1 MILKLI
7 WKDGCSKMM
16 KININQLQN
25 YYKIYCNKTLNTKN
39 RMFKDF
45 DEFAYIISRVSMEK
59 CLRDFNRKTCNVSKI
74 HHEAEKLLAFG
85 DKNDFADIDSENI
98 ISKCS
103 TLEAS
108 LRILKNKNID
118 EILERK

>member
-1 MILKLI
+1 MKLI
-7 WKDGCSKMM
+7 WKDGHLKMM

-25 YYKIYCNKTLNTKN
+25 YYKIYCAKTPNLKN
-39 RMFKDF
+39 RMFKTA
-45 DEFAYIISRVSMEK
+45 DEFYYIITRKYMEHS
-59 CLRDFNRKTCNVSKI
+59 LRGFGRKTCNVSKI
-74 HHEAEKLLAFG
+74 HQQATQLLAFG

-108 LRILKNKNID
+108 LRIMKNKHME
-118 EILERK
+118 EILHE

>member
-1 MILKLI
+1 MIQKLI
-7 WKDGCSKMM
+7 WKDGTSAKM
-16 KININQLQN
+16 KIDINKLQN
-25 YYKIYCNKTLNTKN
+25 YYKIYCAKTPNLKH

-45 DEFAYIISRVSMEK
+45 SEFSYIITRQYMENS
-59 CLRDFNRKTCNVSKI
+59 LRIFGRKTCNVSKI
-74 HHEAEKLLAFG
+74 HQQATQLLAFG

-108 LRILKNKNID
+108 LRIMKNKNLE
-118 EILERK
+118 EILHE